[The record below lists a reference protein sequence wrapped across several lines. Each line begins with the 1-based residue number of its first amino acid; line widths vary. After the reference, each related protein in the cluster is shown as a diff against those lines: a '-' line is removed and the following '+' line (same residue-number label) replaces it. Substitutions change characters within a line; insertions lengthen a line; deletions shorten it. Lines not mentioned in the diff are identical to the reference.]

1 MKRRT
6 YSPETK
12 AQARRMALDG
22 VSTSEIARR
31 LDANKQTVKS
41 WLVGYVDR
49 RWSPLEVGAV
59 HRGLKILE
67 VEGGKHATQTAYQV
81 ECVACGTRSRIKH
94 ASMKLRAVANRGEF
108 CVACGPR
115 HGQARAQ
122 ETMRDMRAIGVDPM
136 RLSRLKRTRSVLSAW
151 GMPLNWQEDRA

>member
-12 AQARRMALDG
+12 VQARRMALDG

-31 LDANKQTVKS
+31 LDANEQTVKS

-49 RWSPLEVGAV
+49 RWRPLEVGAV
-59 HRGLKILE
+59 HHGLKILE
-67 VEGGKHATQTAYQV
+67 IEGGKHAMQTAYQV
-81 ECVACGTRSRIKH
+81 ECVVCGTRSRIKH
-94 ASMKLRAVANRGEF
+94 ASLKLRAVANRGEF
-108 CVACGPR
+108 CATCGPR

-122 ETMRDMRAIGVDPM
+122 GTMRDMRANGIEP
-136 RLSRLKRTRSVLSAW
+136 RQRARRERTRSVLSAW